1 MSGTLRKLINREV
14 IVAVTFVT
22 IGFIALF
29 LFFDFVDELQWI
41 RRNGNNYQLRHAIQF
56 ALLQIPAHVYELLPI
71 TVLIGTVFVMAR
83 LAESSEFT
91 ILRTSGLGPWRALK
105 QLLGLGLSFALL
117 TLAIG
122 DYVAPA
128 ADKGGQMIK
137 AKYQGLLTTGLTG
150 AWLREKQPERNV
162 TVNVGNMAADGQ
174 LVVLRIFE
182 FDDQGHVTALTRAKK
197 ATIQDDQWLL
207 TDAAITRFATSVPIQ
222 NSKTLASF
230 AVADIEVG
238 FVAKREVLATST
250 FVTSIS
256 ADMVAAALLKPER
269 MRTLDLWNYTRHLKA
284 NGQAS
289 QQFEIAFWRKVF
301 YPVGCIVMVIL
312 ALPFAYLHFRSG
324 GITGYVFMGVLIGIS
339 FFLLNNMFGYI
350 GNISDWEPWV
360 AAAIPSS
367 LYLAISLSG
376 FAWLV
381 FRR

>member
-1 MSGTLRKLINREV
+1 MSATLRKLIHREV
-14 IVAVTFVT
+14 ILAVAFVT
-22 IGFIALF
+22 LGFVALF

-41 RRNGNNYQLRHAIQF
+41 GRHGNKYEIRHALQF
-56 ALLQIPAHVYELLPI
+56 ALLQIPAHIYELIPI

-105 QLLGLGLSFALL
+105 QLLSLGFVFAVM
-117 TLAIG
+117 TLVIG
-122 DYVAPA
+122 DYISPA
-128 ADKGGQMIK
+128 ADKTGQMIK

-150 AWLREKQPERNV
+150 AWLRERLPEGNI
-162 TVNVGNMAADGQ
+162 TVNVANMNSESQ
-174 LVVLRIFE
+174 LIGVRIFE
-182 FDDQGHVTALTRAKK
+182 FDEQGHVSTLTRAAKG
-197 ATIQDDQWLL
+197 TIGDGAWELEG
-207 TDAAITRFATSVPIQ
+207 ANITRFSPSLQTNGSQ
-222 NSKTLASF
+222 TLLSLAAQSIDVGYVAQRAS
-230 AVADIEVG
+230 
-238 FVAKREVLATST
+238 LQTST
-250 FVTSIS
+250 FATGIT

-269 MRTLDLWNYTRHLKA
+269 MRTLDLWKYSRHLKA

-324 GITGYVFMGVLIGIS
+324 GITGYVFIGVLVGIS

-360 AAAIPSS
+360 AASIPSAI
-367 LYLAISLSG
+367 YLAISLSG